1 MNPKKALKELYKKYK
16 KNNSYHKS
24 EILFLIIQI
33 KNDNNDL
40 HNYNR
45 SLYVDI
51 KKFIEF
57 YIKSTD
63 KKDYGY
69 DKIEIEKLT
78 KAIDIAKNEKER
90 YELCLYTSRLINL
103 NGHENE
109 LNNFKDYKN
118 ECKTLS
124 LKCEK
129 SFKSKLNL
137 ISHLS
142 SYNLKTIIIILLS
155 IFAFSYLIFLP
166 ANFEVFEIFKLNY
179 KNYSSN
185 FYLNHL
191 LNLIS
196 LAFGLEADKIIV
208 PLNWFG
214 VILLALLK
222 SLYILVLLNYLYQK
236 VINIIYE
243 N

>member
-1 MNPKKALKELYKKYK
+1 MNSKKALKKLYKGY
-16 KNNSYHKS
+16 KNNSLFNKS

-33 KNDNNDL
+33 KNDNVDL
-40 HNYNR
+40 VNYKR

-51 KKFIEF
+51 KKFVTF

-69 DKIEIEKLT
+69 DKIEIKKLI
-78 KAIDIAKNEKER
+78 KAIDTAKNEKER

-103 NGHENE
+103 NGHEIE
-109 LNNFKDYKN
+109 LNNFKKYKD
-118 ECKTLS
+118 EYKTLS

-129 SFKSKLNL
+129 SFANRLRL

-142 SYNLKTIIIILLS
+142 SYNLKTIVIILLS
-155 IFAFSYLIFLP
+155 IFACSYLIFLP
-166 ANFEVFEIFKLNY
+166 AKLEIFQIFELNY
-179 KNYSSN
+179 KNYSNN
-185 FYLNHL
+185 FYFNHL
-191 LNLIS
+191 LNLVS
-196 LAFGLEADKIIV
+196 LAFGLEADKIII

-214 VILLALLK
+214 VILLAILK
-222 SLYILVLLNYLYQK
+222 SIYILVLLNYLYQK
-236 VINIIYE
+236 IINIIYE